1 MSLSSN
7 APPSSAADA
16 APLHPIYAELVTQ
29 LAADLS
35 AVTSEPALRT
45 VHARYLGKDGE
56 IRKRLAEALR
66 AAPGPEKRTIGQAG
80 NTALSRGEELF
91 AARLNALHDAAR
103 GADLARSVDVTL
115 PGRRTRLGG
124 LHLLTQVRRE
134 LESIFAEIG
143 FVVASGPQV
152 ESEFYNFEALAMPDD
167 HPARDMQDTFYL
179 QAAAPAGPTGGR
191 LLLRTHTSPVQ
202 IRTMLSQ
209 APPVRII
216 APGKVYRK
224 DDDPTHS
231 PMFNQIE
238 GLVVDE
244 GVSFADLKGTLLYFA
259 RRFFGPSVD
268 IRLRPSFFPFTE
280 PSAEVDVTCV
290 FCSQKGCR
298 LCKGTG
304 YIEILG
310 CGMVD
315 PAVFA
320 HVDRERE
327 RNGLP
332 RSYDPEKVSGFA
344 FGMGIDRMAMLRYGV
359 NDLRLLFAG
368 DARFTQMFR

>member
-35 AVTSEPALRT
+35 AATSEPALRT

-66 AAPGPEKRTIGQAG
+66 AAPGPEKRTVGQAG

-179 QAAAPAGPTGGR
+179 QSPPLPGSTGGR
-191 LLLRTHTSPVQ
+191 LVLRTHTSPVQ
-202 IRTMLSQ
+202 IRTMLAQ
-209 APPVRII
+209 PPPVRII

-238 GLVVDE
+238 GLVVDD

-290 FCSQKGCR
+290 FCQQKGCR

-320 HVDRERE
+320 HVDAERQ
-327 RNGLP
+327 RRGLP
-332 RSYDPEKVSGFA
+332 PAYDPENVSGFA